1 VSLAKGNFMSF
12 SSQGNSFL
20 AGMKKSQSLVGRDI
34 VCFCGKCRLNLSH
47 TVVTTSGKDKP
58 ERVQCNT
65 CKSEHAFRGVKAND
79 ETRNNAKG
87 DSSMSERDEE
97 IDLDLDSGGKA
108 LLGEAAVKKKTKSKP
123 KAKKAKDDSETKSSS
138 KSGITL
144 PLSMLSA
151 SSEDKQLFSDKR
163 AALKA
168 SKIVPKD
175 YSIKTSL
182 NVGDVVNHK
191 TFGLGFVMAAGGLNK
206 VEILFEVGRK
216 LLVTAPKT

>member
-1 VSLAKGNFMSF
+1 MSF

-20 AGMKKSQSLVGRDI
+20 AGLKKSQSLVGRDV

-58 ERVQCNT
+58 DRVQCNT
-65 CKSEHAFRGVKAND
+65 CKSEHAFRGTKNVD
-79 ETRNNAKG
+79 ETKNRAMG
-87 DSSMSERDEE
+87 DDSMSERDEE
-97 IDLDLDSGGKA
+97 VDLDLDSGGKA
-108 LLGEAAVKKKTKSKP
+108 LLGEAAVKKRAKAKP
-123 KAKKAKDDSETKSSS
+123 KAKKTKDESESKSSS
-138 KSGITL
+138 KTSIAL

-168 SKIVPKD
+168 SKVTPKD
-175 YSIKTSL
+175 YNIKTHLS
-182 NVGDVVNHK
+182 VGDVVNHK
-191 TFGLGFVMAAGGLNK
+191 TFGLGFVMADGGLNK

-216 LLVTAPKT
+216 LLITAPKA

>member
-1 VSLAKGNFMSF
+1 MSF

-20 AGMKKSQSLVGRDI
+20 AGLKKSQSLVGRDV

-58 ERVQCNT
+58 DRVQCNT
-65 CKSEHAFRGVKAND
+65 CKSEHAFRGSKNVDDTKNRAM
-79 ETRNNAKG
+79 G
-87 DSSMSERDEE
+87 DDSMSERDEE
-97 IDLDLDSGGKA
+97 VDLDLDSGGKA
-108 LLGEAAVKKKTKSKP
+108 LLGEAAVKKRAKAKP
-123 KAKKAKDDSETKSSS
+123 KAKKTKDESESKSSS
-138 KSGITL
+138 KTSIAL

-151 SSEDKQLFSDKR
+151 SSEDKQLFSDKK

-168 SKIVPKD
+168 SKVSPKD
-175 YSIKTSL
+175 YNIKTHL

-191 TFGLGFVMAAGGLNK
+191 TFGLGFVMADGGLNK

-216 LLVTAPKT
+216 LLITAPKA